1 MAKAKQVFTD
11 ASFKSD
17 GIESIVFLA
26 GSTIVFLVAVTLLA
40 LGNSGVPEVLQG
52 LIQGFGRFFQV
63 SVILVLASEGV
74 FFARMGFISKW
85 GNFSGACPYCGTAN
99 ELRVRYPTQ
108 PSGKNCSKCKKRFV
122 LKDGKFY
129 QLDSP
134 SRLDAKF
141 SGIKNGI
148 GLVHKGIAIACLVPI
163 AVVAGLFFGVA
174 TMNLLFII
182 APIVLLL
189 ISVAMQIFGV
199 WQCLQTP
206 DRISPKRWI
215 TATVWLEG
223 ITLVLLVGKFLF
235 TDAGWLDFLLVG
247 VGFAGQFTF
256 FTFLIKLSNFIQRSD
271 LAVEFEEL
279 LHTTFL
285 VFGGL
290 LVEPLVPDSYKTPLF
305 IIALTLA
312 GFNTFG
318 YLGDLKQLETHLGRA
333 ITAR

>member
-11 ASFKSD
+11 ASFVYD
-17 GIESIVFLA
+17 GIGLLA
-26 GSTIVFLVAVTLLA
+26 GSTIGFLVAGTVLA
-40 LGNSGVPEVLQG
+40 SATFGVPEAQG
-52 LIQGFGRFFQV
+52 LIQGVGRFFQV
-63 SVILVLASEGV
+63 LVILGLASEGV
-74 FFARMGFISKW
+74 FFARLGFIGKS
-85 GNFSGACPYCGTAN
+85 GTFSGACPYCGTAN

-163 AVVAGLFFGVA
+163 AVVAGLILGVA

-279 LHTTFL
+279 LDTTFL

-305 IIALTLA
+305 ILLTLA
-312 GFNTFG
+312 GLNTFR
-318 YLGDLKQLETHLGRA
+318 YLGNLKQLETHLGRA

>member
-1 MAKAKQVFTD
+1 MVVF
-11 ASFKSD
+11 
-17 GIESIVFLA
+17 
-26 GSTIVFLVAVTLLA
+26 
-40 LGNSGVPEVLQG
+40 
-52 LIQGFGRFFQV
+52 
-63 SVILVLASEGV
+63 ILVSELI
-74 FFARMGFISKW
+74 FFARLGFIGKS
-85 GNFSGACPYCGTAN
+85 GRFSGACPYCGTAN
-99 ELRVRYPTQ
+99 ELTVRYPTQ
-108 PSGKNCSKCKKRFV
+108 PSGKNCSKCQKRFV

-163 AVVAGLFFGVA
+163 AVVAGLILGVA
-174 TMNLLFII
+174 TMMLSIIAPIVLLLISVAMQIFII

-206 DRISPKRWI
+206 DRISAKRWI
-215 TATVWLEG
+215 TATVWLQG
-223 ITLVLLVGKFLF
+223 VTIVLLVGKFLLR
-235 TDAGWLDFLLVG
+235 DAGWLDFLLDG

-256 FTFLIKLSNFIQRSD
+256 LTFLIKLSTSTQRGD

-279 LHTTFL
+279 LVTTSL

-290 LVEPLVPDSYKTPLF
+290 LVEPLVPDSYKLPLF
-305 IIALTLA
+305 VNLTFA
-312 GFNTFG
+312 GFG
-318 YLGDLKQLETHLGRA
+318 ALVRYLGNLKQLETHLGKA
-333 ITAR
+333 IAAR